1 MRRAPAVQP
10 PMPTPGIP
18 APASAVCK
26 PESLGIGLAR
36 VGQADQRIISGTLKE
51 LAEVRLPGGGTLCQR
66 SPLPSPPPSQVDFG
80 APLHSLILVGAM
92 HDLEVTLF
100 ERFRWRGEGPRWVP
114 PAQPAAPSDGDSGDE
129 GGVGGGGAAA
139 SSTPQ

>member
-1 MRRAPAVQP
+1 MTWREGGSSCA
-10 PMPTPGIP
+10 
-18 APASAVCK
+18 ASGAASTLPSLLSSVCK

-51 LAEVRLPGGGTLCQR
+51 LAEVRQCLGVLSKVPASTFL
-66 SPLPSPPPSQVDFG
+66 LQVDFG

-114 PAQPAAPSDGDSGDE
+114 PAAPGDGDSGDE
-129 GGVGGGGAAA
+129 GGVGGVSAAV
-139 SSTPQ
+139 SSAPQ